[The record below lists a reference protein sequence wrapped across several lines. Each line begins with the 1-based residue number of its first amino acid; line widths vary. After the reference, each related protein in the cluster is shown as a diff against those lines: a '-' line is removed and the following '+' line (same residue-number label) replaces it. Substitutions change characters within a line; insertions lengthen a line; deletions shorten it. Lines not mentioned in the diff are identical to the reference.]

1 MAVKTEIH
9 IPFKPNS
16 GTKTVI
22 YNNAPTPSTT
32 NVPKTSTEETKDNT
46 LVQPAKPAEK
56 PASDTQERAPKARS
70 IEVLETAAPTTMTRN
85 EAMKYIKYLREENE
99 KLLIK
104 IKALEENAKSAFAKA
119 DYITRTTE
127 SVERAY
133 IEHLDYALSSL
144 NNIKLAIEN
153 SAQLTVSRVSNIK
166 KGM

>member
-1 MAVKTEIH
+1 MHEKIIKNTTEPTNNDLIH
-9 IPFKPNS
+9 
-16 GTKTVI
+16 
-22 YNNAPTPSTT
+22 PTPEAP
-32 NVPKTSTEETKDNT
+32 VEK
-46 LVQPAKPAEK
+46 LAEK
-56 PASDTQERAPKARS
+56 PSGDTPEKTPKARS
-70 IEVLETAAPTTMTRN
+70 IEALETATPASMTRN

-119 DYITRTTE
+119 DYIARTTE

-144 NNIKLAIEN
+144 NNVKLAIEN

>member
-1 MAVKTEIH
+1 MNEKI
-9 IPFKPNS
+9 
-16 GTKTVI
+16 
-22 YNNAPTPSTT
+22 T
-32 NVPKTSTEETKDNT
+32 NVLKTQPDETKDNT
-46 LVQPAKPAEK
+46 LVQPPVEKPAEK
-56 PASDTQERAPKARS
+56 PTESVTERAPKARS
-70 IEVLETAAPTTMTRN
+70 IEVLETVAPTTMTRN

-99 KLLIK
+99 KLFIK

-119 DYITRTTE
+119 DYIARTTE